1 MNSMKVK
8 KGDKV
13 QVIAGKDKGKQGT
26 ILRSVPTRNRV
37 VVEGCGIVKKAVR
50 PTQQNPPGR
59 HHFYGSPHSRFQ
71 RDAGLPLLRQA
82 GSHWQAH
89 QRRGQ
94 KGPRLQEVRQRHR
107 LERVHRL
114 NNP

>member
-50 PTQQNPPGR
+50 PTQQNPQGGIISMEAPNHVSNVMLVCPSCGK
-59 HHFYGSPHSRFQ
+59 P
-71 RDAGLPLLRQA
+71 
-82 GSHWQAH
+82 
-89 QRRGQ
+89 
-94 KGPRLQEVRQRHR
+94 VRTGKRIND
-107 LERVHRL
+107 EGKKVRVCKKCGKDID
-114 NNP
+114 

>member
-50 PTQQNPPGR
+50 PTQQNPQGGIISMEAPIHVSNVMLVCPSCGKPVR
-59 HHFYGSPHSRFQ
+59 TGKRINDEGKKV
-71 RDAGLPLLRQA
+71 RV
-82 GSHWQAH
+82 
-89 QRRGQ
+89 
-94 KGPRLQEVRQRHR
+94 QEVRQRHR
-107 LERVHRL
+107 LEIVHRL
-114 NNP
+114 NNQ